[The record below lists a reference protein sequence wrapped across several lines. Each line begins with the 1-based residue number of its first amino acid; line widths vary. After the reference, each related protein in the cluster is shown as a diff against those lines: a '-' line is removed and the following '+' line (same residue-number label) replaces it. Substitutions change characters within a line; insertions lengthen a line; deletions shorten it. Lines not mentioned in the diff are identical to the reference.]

1 MVQKRIGETEFCV
14 EINILNEQ
22 KQHLM
27 DDSLNLQIGEDC
39 RREMLL
45 MLLSKLLLWLS
56 NTWYFYQ
63 ITATKFRARSLA
75 NAND

>member
-27 DDSLNLQIGEDC
+27 DDSLNLAKNERHWD
-39 RREMLL
+39 E
-45 MLLSKLLLWLS
+45 K
-56 NTWYFYQ
+56 YFV
-63 ITATKFRARSLA
+63 ATVKIVTLA
-75 NAND
+75 FKYILGISIK